1 MKGQNKMDFSNLTIN
16 FLGDSITVGIGAKD
30 NFGYVDYIEKLSG
43 AKCNNYGFNGSRI
56 AKQKVLIEGECIDR
70 NFCVRVDS
78 MVDAD
83 IVFVLGGVNDYGG
96 GDAPLGKITDNTN
109 DTFYGALHVLYSSLI
124 EKYHNSM
131 IVIVT
136 PLHVTDENNLKGFGG
151 KKTTDM
157 YTLKTYVDAIRE
169 VAEWYSLPVLDLYK
183 SCGLN
188 PNLKIIKEEYI
199 PDGCHPNDKGYQRIA
214 AMIIKYIE
222 NNYYFG
228 DEFNA

>member
-83 IVFVLGGVNDYGG
+83 IVFVLGGVNDYGA

-136 PLHVTDENNLKGFGG
+136 PLHKFDDLFVVGIEDALHRDLFLDVLGDDGS
-151 KKTTDM
+151 KT
-157 YTLKTYVDAIRE
+157 K
-169 VAEWYSLPVLDLYK
+169 SLN
-183 SCGLN
+183 S
-188 PNLKIIKEEYI
+188 
-199 PDGCHPNDKGYQRIA
+199 DKRGHCDHRH
-214 AMIIKYIE
+214 KPE
-222 NNYYFG
+222 CV
-228 DEFNA
+228 